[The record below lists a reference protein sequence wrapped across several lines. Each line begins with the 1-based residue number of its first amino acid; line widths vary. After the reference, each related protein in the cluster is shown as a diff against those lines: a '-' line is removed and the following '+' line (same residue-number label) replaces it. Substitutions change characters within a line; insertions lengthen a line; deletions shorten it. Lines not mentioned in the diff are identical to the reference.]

1 MTETNPKP
9 SLDFVRS
16 AVEADNTSGRFGG
29 NVVTRFPPEPNG
41 YLHIGH
47 AKSMC
52 LNFGLAQEYG
62 GRCHMRFDDTNPAK
76 EEEEFVDGILE
87 DVRWLGWDWG
97 DNLYFASDH
106 FDKLYDFA
114 IDLINKGKAYV
125 DDLDQEQ
132 IRKYR
137 GTLTE
142 PGVESPYSNR
152 SIEENLALFQSMK
165 NGEID
170 EGQRVLRAKIDMSS
184 GNINMRDPVLYR
196 VLKTPHHR
204 TGDKWVVYPM
214 YDFAH
219 GQSDSVEGVT
229 HSICTMEY
237 EDHRPLYDWLLDA
250 LDVYHPQQIEFARLN
265 MSHTVMS
272 KRKLAQLVNEGHV
285 SGWDDPRMPTLA
297 GLRRRGY
304 TPESIRRF
312 CEMVGVAKRQNVI
325 EIGLLEHAIR
335 DDLNTRAARVLAVLR
350 PLKVV
355 IENYPED
362 QVEHLDAVNNP
373 EDPDAGARKVPFSRE
388 LYIERGD
395 FMEDPPKKFFR
406 LAPGREVRLRYGYFI
421 TCTDVVKDEAG
432 EVVELRCTY
441 DPKTRGGQSPD
452 GRKVKGT
459 IHWVSARHAVDAE
472 VRLYEHLFTSERP
485 DEEADFL
492 STLNPD
498 SLEVVADAKVEP
510 SLADARPGERFQFER
525 LGYFAVDPDSG
536 RDRRCSTAR
545 SRSGTHGR
553 RSARAALPAGSR
565 LHTPVVCAL
574 PADSTPLLNLLVP
587 PRREYKPVV
596 QHRPRMFLMLV
607 SRLRVEKYIVHPAP
621 GLRGGQQ
628 VAAVEVPRGVH
639 AGGRVPVPEHRIVV
653 AYRVAEFVNDEHVPL
668 SVHAFDGV
676 VVGNSGFVAGQAR
689 CTGLSPTSQSSACTP
704 GCRTS

>member
-1 MTETNPKP
+1 MTETETKS
-9 SLDFVRS
+9 SLDFVRT
-16 AVEADNTSGRFGG
+16 AVEADNASGRFGG
-29 NVVTRFPPEPNG
+29 QVITRFPPEPNG

-97 DNLYFASDH
+97 DHLYFASDH

-114 IDLINKGKAYV
+114 IDLINKGMAYV

-152 SIEENLALFQSMK
+152 PIEENLALFDEMK
-165 NGEID
+165 NGECD
-170 EGQRVLRAKIDMSS
+170 EGQRVLRARIDMSS

-237 EDHRPLYDWLLDA
+237 EDHRPLYDWLLDS

-265 MSHTVMS
+265 LSHTVMS

-304 TPESIRRF
+304 TPSPYAASAIWS
-312 CEMVGVAKRQNVI
+312 
-325 EIGLLEHAIR
+325 GL
-335 DDLNTRAARVLAVLR
+335 
-350 PLKVV
+350 
-355 IENYPED
+355 
-362 QVEHLDAVNNP
+362 
-373 EDPDAGARKVPFSRE
+373 
-388 LYIERGD
+388 
-395 FMEDPPKKFFR
+395 
-406 LAPGREVRLRYGYFI
+406 
-421 TCTDVVKDEAG
+421 
-432 EVVELRCTY
+432 
-441 DPKTRGGQSPD
+441 
-452 GRKVKGT
+452 
-459 IHWVSARHAVDAE
+459 
-472 VRLYEHLFTSERP
+472 
-485 DEEADFL
+485 
-492 STLNPD
+492 
-498 SLEVVADAKVEP
+498 
-510 SLADARPGERFQFER
+510 
-525 LGYFAVDPDSG
+525 
-536 RDRRCSTAR
+536 
-545 SRSGTHGR
+545 
-553 RSARAALPAGSR
+553 
-565 LHTPVVCAL
+565 
-574 PADSTPLLNLLVP
+574 
-587 PRREYKPVV
+587 
-596 QHRPRMFLMLV
+596 
-607 SRLRVEKYIVHPAP
+607 
-621 GLRGGQQ
+621 
-628 VAAVEVPRGVH
+628 PRG
-639 AGGRVPVPEHRIVV
+639 
-653 AYRVAEFVNDEHVPL
+653 
-668 SVHAFDGV
+668 
-676 VVGNSGFVAGQAR
+676 
-689 CTGLSPTSQSSACTP
+689 
-704 GCRTS
+704 RTSSKSPCWNTPSATT